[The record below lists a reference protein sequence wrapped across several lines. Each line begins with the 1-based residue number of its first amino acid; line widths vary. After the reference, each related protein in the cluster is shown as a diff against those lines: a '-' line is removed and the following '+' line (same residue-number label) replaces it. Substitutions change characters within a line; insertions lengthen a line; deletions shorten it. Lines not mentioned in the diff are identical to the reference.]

1 MAQRRRFP
9 FVLFALILTA
19 ALAFFVRLR
28 TFPSTQL
35 ASRIAT
41 AWASRSVTSTPSA
54 RTTTMFSFPGRPP
67 TKQPLLEVPGDHF
80 HKATRTLTFESK
92 EKHTATVIFAHGLG
106 DSSDGWIFLKDY
118 LGDKILP
125 NAPHAKVTV
134 NGGMAMNSWF
144 DIYSFG
150 PTGPSLDS
158 YQDDEDGTLK
168 SARTIIELVKLE
180 VEAGI
185 PSDRVVIGGFSQGA
199 TITSLAAITS
209 ELKLAGQ
216 VSLSGRLPLFKTV
229 HNVRPLPSPLHYTL
243 SSCFALLY
251 CANYGINQLATDH
264 ARTLQVFWGH
274 GKADP
279 LIKYQWAEMS
289 VSLMREKLKMK
300 NIDFRGYDG
309 VVHTASQEELDDMAE
324 WLEKRI
330 PKIDG

>member
-118 LGDKILP
+118 LGDKFPHVKWILP

-229 HNVRPLPSPLHYTL
+229 HN
-243 SSCFALLY
+243 
-251 CANYGINQLATDH
+251 LATDH
-264 ARTLQVFWGH
+264 ARNLQVFWGH

-289 VSLMREKLKMK
+289 VSLMRERLKMK